1 MKSIII
7 LAAITLTGCLHDK
20 PFKESLYCDDVLI
33 AVGDAGFAIQN
44 NYYRYK
50 VDGQIY
56 RYIAIEGSVCKIVEL
71 N

>member
-7 LAAITLTGCLHDK
+7 LAAITLTGCLHEGPK
-20 PFKESLYCDDVLI
+20 ASLYCDSIHIVTSNTNFTTS
-33 AVGDAGFAIQN
+33 GST
-44 NYYRYK
+44 YRYK
-50 VDGQIY
+50 VDGQYY